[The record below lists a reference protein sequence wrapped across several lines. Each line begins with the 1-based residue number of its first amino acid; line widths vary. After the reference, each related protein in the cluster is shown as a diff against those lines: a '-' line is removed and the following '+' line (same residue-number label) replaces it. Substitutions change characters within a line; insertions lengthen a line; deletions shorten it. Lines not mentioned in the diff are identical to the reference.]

1 MATTT
6 LKPIRQHTKVTLP
19 TTLTDNSVQLNWAD
33 FDSIKAF
40 ILAEEQHIIAGPCEL
55 RIRLDEPTILE
66 CTYGANRAQHLGI
79 QRLVVVVEMAGQ
91 TSTYDKRAFQF
102 VATTDETLDD
112 GTTVEEETAEV
123 DINVLDVSSSA
134 LNGAIAAALAAA
146 EKADAAAGHGPYID
160 TETGHWV
167 VWDYTAND
175 YVDTE
180 VPAQGASIYEL
191 AVKHGY
197 EGTEAEYLALY
208 TDAIAAANAAAAA
221 ATSAAADAAAAAS
234 GANEAADAADAA
246 AAAADAA
253 AAAAQAS
260 AAAASEAAQ
269 DANMAASS
277 ADTSAAAANEAA
289 DMAEAA
295 AGSANAAADAALDAA
310 AAVEGAAEAA
320 EAAAA
325 AAAEAASGASD
336 AAAAAAEAAS
346 GASDA
351 GDYAKE
357 QGDYAKE
364 QVDGA
369 KGNYDSLDERFDAT
383 EATAIHL
390 DPSTDPSDAE
400 YQDEYQRVLRVLYQA
415 INDVLALKQMT
426 ADATTDAR
434 TAAQASTAATAQALR
449 AAAYALEQATLAAN
463 AAAAA
468 AEAADI
474 AKGDYPTLNARLE
487 AIESDKQDKIQD
499 LDDIR
504 EGAEAGASA
513 YKFPE
518 AGIPKTD
525 LAPAVQDSL
534 ALADAGLH
542 YEASTDPSTLLD
554 D

>member
-55 RIRLDEPTILE
+55 QIRLDEPTILE

-79 QRLVVVVEMAGQ
+79 QKLVVVVEMAGQ

-146 EKADAAAGHGPYID
+146 EKADAAAGHGPYIGD
-160 TETGHWV
+160 NGHWF
-167 VWDYTAND
+167 VWDHTEND

-180 VPAQGASIYEL
+180 TPAQGASVYEL
-191 AVKHGY
+191 AVEHGY

-208 TDAIAAANAAAAA
+208 TDAISAANAAATAA
-221 ATSAAADAAAAAS
+221 QTASGNAQSAAESAWAAQEEAQNAAIEASNAAS
-234 GANEAADAADAA
+234 DASMAAGAAN
-246 AAAADAA
+246 
-253 AAAAQAS
+253 
-260 AAAASEAAQ
+260 EAAQ
-269 DANMAASS
+269 DANEAADS
-277 ADTSAAAANEAA
+277 ASTAAAAANQAA
-289 DMAEAA
+289 DEAETA

-426 ADATTDAR
+426 ADATDDAR
-434 TAAQASTAATAQALR
+434 TAAQASTVATAEALR
-449 AAAYALEQATLAAN
+449 AAAYALEQAALASN

-513 YKFPE
+513 YKLPE

-525 LAPAVQDSL
+525 LEPDVQDSL

-542 YEASTDPSTLLD
+542 YELSTDPSSLLD

>member
-55 RIRLDEPTILE
+55 QIRLDEPTILE

-146 EKADAAAGHGPYID
+146 EKADAAAGHGPYIGD
-160 TETGHWV
+160 NGNWF
-167 VWDYTAND
+167 VWDHDEND

-180 VPAQGASIYEL
+180 VPTQGASVYEL
-191 AVKHGY
+191 AVQHGY
-197 EGTEAEYLALY
+197 TGTEAEYLALY
-208 TDAIAAANAAAAA
+208 TDAISAANAAAEAA
-221 ATSAAADAAAAAS
+221 QTAAENAQSAAADAS
-234 GANEAADAADAA
+234 DAADAADAA
-246 AAAADAA
+246 AAAAASAASDAETATAAAQGAA
-253 AAAAQAS
+253 AAAAAS
-260 AAAASEAAQ
+260 ATDADSAAGSAAQ
-269 DANMAASS
+269 A
-277 ADTSAAAANEAA
+277 
-289 DMAEAA
+289 AEAA
-295 AGSANAAADAALDAA
+295 ETAAESANAAADAALDAA

-320 EAAAA
+320 EEAAA
-325 AAAEAASGASD
+325 AAAEAAAGASD

-346 GASDA
+346 DASDA

-369 KGNYDSLDERFDAT
+369 KGDFDSLDERFDAT

-434 TAAQASTAATAQALR
+434 TAAQASTTATAEALR

-468 AEAADI
+468 TEAANI

-513 YKFPE
+513 YKLPD